1 MNRRGFLL
9 GEETLKVV
17 LAVICIIFL
26 IYVLASL
33 YYGGF
38 GDEDLKLAKASVKH
52 LADELNAGATEIE
65 IYNPEDWVILN
76 LPQNEEWICI
86 CEKSD
91 KCDPDENCA
100 RPKEKIIISGE
111 IKIESPLITL
121 QLNEG
126 VLSLK

>member
-76 LPQNEEWICI
+76 LPQDEELICI

-100 RPKEKIIISGE
+100 KPKKKIIISGE